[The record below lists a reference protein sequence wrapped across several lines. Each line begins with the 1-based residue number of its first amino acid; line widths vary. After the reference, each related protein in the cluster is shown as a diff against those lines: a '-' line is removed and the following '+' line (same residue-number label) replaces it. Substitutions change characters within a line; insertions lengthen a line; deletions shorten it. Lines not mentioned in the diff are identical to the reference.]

1 MTATDSPHSQVGIE
15 KIWAYPCSL
24 SVDLLEVASVRGRP
38 PQEVRDDLLV
48 LTRSINPLWEDPVT
62 MALNAAKPMLTEE
75 DKKDIELVIVGTES
89 STDQSKAMSTYAHK
103 FLGLDPNC
111 RNYESKHA
119 CYSGTVAV
127 MMAAHWVASGAAPG
141 KKALVICT
149 DQSRESLNEH
159 YEYVMGA
166 GAVAMLI
173 SNNPRVLRFADLRQH
188 GYFTCDA
195 LDTFRPTSRV
205 ETGNNEISLYSYL
218 DALESAYQHYLSK
231 AGELDFDEY
240 FQWHIYHVPFGGM
253 AFQAHRTALRFWK
266 RMKKSEAMAHFE
278 RKVKP
283 SLLYNMYLGGTYAA
297 STFLALMG
305 LVDSEDVKPGDR
317 VSMFSYGSGSG
328 GEFYP
333 AVIGPDAKE
342 LIGACKLK
350 EQIDNRRVLTLEEY
364 ETLER
369 KRHELIDN
377 GDWSPDT
384 SELGDLY
391 EKRYAGQGMLVLKS
405 IEDHFREYGWS

>member
-1 MTATDSPHSQVGIE
+1 MPETGSPLCGVGIE
-15 KIWAYPCSL
+15 KIWAYPCTL
-24 SVDLLEVASVRGRP
+24 SVDLLALAEVRGRP
-38 PQEVRDDLLV
+38 PQELRDDLLV
-48 LTRSINPLWEDPVT
+48 LSRSINPLWEDPVT
-62 MALNAAKPMLTEE
+62 MAVNAARPMLTEE
-75 DKKDIELVIVGTES
+75 DRRDIELVVVGTES
-89 STDQSKAMSTYAHK
+89 SVDQSKAMSTYLHR
-103 FLGLDPNC
+103 FLELGPNC

-141 KKALVICT
+141 KKALVVCS
-149 DQSRESLNEH
+149 DQSRESLDEH

-173 SNNPRVLRFADLRQH
+173 SDNPRVLRFADLRTH

-218 DALESAYQHYLSK
+218 DALESAYAHFQSK
-231 AGELDFDEY
+231 AGGVDFDEY
-240 FQWHIYHVPFGGM
+240 FKWHIYHVPFGGM
-253 AFQAHRTALRFWK
+253 AFQAHRTALRYCK

-278 RKVKP
+278 RKVRP
-283 SLLYNMYLGGTYAA
+283 SLLYNMYMGGTYAA

-305 LVDSEDVKPGDR
+305 LVDSEDVRPGDR

-328 GEFYP
+328 GELYP

-342 LIGACKLK
+342 LIGAVKLR
-350 EQIDNRRVLTLEEY
+350 EQIESRRTLALEEY
-364 ETLER
+364 EWLER
-369 KRHELIDN
+369 ERHRLIDV
-377 GDWSPDT
+377 GDHRPDT
-384 SELGDLY
+384 SWLGDLY
-391 EKRYAGQGMLVLKS
+391 QERYQSSGLLVYRGVS
-405 IEDHFREYGWS
+405 DYCREYGFS

>member
-1 MTATDSPHSQVGIE
+1 MQSSETSHTRVGIE
-15 KIWAYPCSL
+15 KIWAYPCTL
-24 SVDLLEVASVRGRP
+24 SVDLLEVAAVRGRP
-38 PQEVRDDLLV
+38 PAEVRDDLLV

-62 MALNAAKPMLTEE
+62 MAINAAMPMVTEE

-89 STDQSKAMSTYAHK
+89 SVDQSKAMSTYAHK
-103 FLGLDPNC
+103 FLGLGDNC
-111 RNYESKHA
+111 RNYEAKHA

-127 MMAAHWVASGAAPG
+127 MMAAHWVASGVAPG

-166 GAVAMLI
+166 GAVAMII
-173 SNNPRVLRFADLRQH
+173 SDNPRVLRLADLRQH

-218 DALESAYQHYLSK
+218 DALESAYQHYRSK
-231 AGELDFDEY
+231 APDLDFDEY

-253 AFQAHRTALRFWK
+253 AFQAHRTALRFSK

-283 SLLYNMYLGGTYAA
+283 SLLYNMYLGGTYGG

-305 LVDSEDVKPGDR
+305 LVDSGDVQPGDR

-342 LIGACKLK
+342 LIGAVGLK
-350 EQIDNRRVLTLEEY
+350 AQIDSRRTLTLDEY
-364 ETLER
+364 EELER
-369 KRHELIDN
+369 ERQRLIDE
-377 GDWSPDT
+377 GDWRPDT
-384 SELGDLY
+384 THLGDLY
-391 EKRYAGQGMLVLKS
+391 PERYDGKGLLVLKG
-405 IEDHFREYGWS
+405 IADHFRDYGWS

>member
-1 MTATDSPHSQVGIE
+1 MTASDFPPVGIE
-15 KIWAYPCSL
+15 KIWAYPCTL

-38 PQEVRDDLLV
+38 PSEVRDDLLV

-62 MALNAAKPMLTEE
+62 MACNAAKPMVTEE
-75 DKKDIELVIVGTES
+75 DIKDIELVIIGTES
-89 STDQSKAMSTYAHK
+89 SVDQSKAMSTYAHR
-103 FLGLDPNC
+103 FLGLDANC
-111 RNYESKHA
+111 RNFECKHA
-119 CYSGTVAV
+119 CYSGTLAV
-127 MMAAHWVASGAAPG
+127 MMAAHWIASGVAPG
-141 KKALVICT
+141 KKALVIST

-166 GAVAMLI
+166 GAVAMLV
-173 SNNPRVLRFADLRQH
+173 SDNPRVLRLADLRQH

-218 DALESAYQHYLSK
+218 DALESAYEHYLSK

-283 SLLYNMYLGGTYAA
+283 SLLYNMYLGGTYGA

-342 LIGACKLK
+342 LIGAVKLQ
-350 EQIDNRRVLTLEEY
+350 EQIDNRRKLTIEEY
-364 ETLER
+364 EWLER
-369 KRHELIDN
+369 ERHRLIDD
-377 GDWSPDT
+377 GDWRPDV
-384 SELGDLY
+384 SQLGDLY
-391 EKRYAGQGMLVLKS
+391 QSRYAGKGLLVFKG